1 MEIINTKDLPYTFD
15 IKDNMQ
21 LKIVTKEIPTGE
33 LKWTKY
39 KSNDGSK
46 TFLSQSFEL
55 NIPGGITAVQ
65 IFLSQND
72 GSPAANIRIQNFH
85 SKKYWFDNVNTD
97 TMSYPIIKVNQYQ
110 KYLLM
115 IDEITELPRGG
126 TLKFRFG
133 NDINKAT
140 PDLIDI

>member
-21 LKIVTKEIPTGE
+21 LKVVTKEIPTGE

-85 SKKYWFDNVNTD
+85 SKSIGSI
-97 TMSYPIIKVNQYQ
+97 M
-110 KYLLM
+110 
-115 IDEITELPRGG
+115 
-126 TLKFRFG
+126 
-133 NDINKAT
+133 
-140 PDLIDI
+140 

>member
-1 MEIINTKDLPYTFD
+1 MEIINTKDLPYSFD

-21 LKIVTKEIPTGE
+21 LKVITKEIPTGE

-39 KSNDGSK
+39 KS
-46 TFLSQSFEL
+46 
-55 NIPGGITAVQ
+55 
-65 IFLSQND
+65 ND